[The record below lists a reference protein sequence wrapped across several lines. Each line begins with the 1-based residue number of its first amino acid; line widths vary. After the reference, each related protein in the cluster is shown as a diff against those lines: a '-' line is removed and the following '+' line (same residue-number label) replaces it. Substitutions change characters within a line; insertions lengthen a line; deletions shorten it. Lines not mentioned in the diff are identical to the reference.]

1 MSATSDLSLPPASAY
16 LRLALISAAAAVAA
30 VLVGYLPT
38 QRLAGPDGVGAMLLG
53 VGIALLAAL
62 AGLVPPLLAL
72 RHGPRERLNG
82 VLTGMAIRFMLT
94 LALLLAALLSGRLP
108 KMALAL
114 WVAIGYLVLLA
125 VDTAG
130 VLWLMKRAERAST

>member
-1 MSATSDLSLPPASAY
+1 MSRLSQTVY
-16 LRLALISAAAAVAA
+16 RIHLARCARGDDRAHDS
-30 VLVGYLPT
+30 P
-38 QRLAGPDGVGAMLLG
+38 
-53 VGIALLAAL
+53 
-62 AGLVPPLLAL
+62 GLVPPLLTL
-72 RHGPRERLNG
+72 RQGSRERLNG

-108 KMALAL
+108 KLVLAL

-130 VLWLMKRAERAST
+130 VIWLLKRAERAST